1 MLTYITQAHALYVI
15 YIIYVKVIYVM
26 VYMKHEYIIHTYK
39 TFPNVWSK
47 DNSLTRRDLLVKD
60 L

>member
-1 MLTYITQAHALYVI
+1 
-15 YIIYVKVIYVM
+15 M

-39 TFPNVWSK
+39 MFPNVWSK